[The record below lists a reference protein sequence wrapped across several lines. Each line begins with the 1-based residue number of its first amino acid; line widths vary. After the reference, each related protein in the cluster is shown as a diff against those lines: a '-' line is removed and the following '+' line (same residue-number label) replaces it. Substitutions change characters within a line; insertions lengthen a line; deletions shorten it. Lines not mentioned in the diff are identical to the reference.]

1 MNNTIL
7 LVEDEVDISENI
19 KTFLNLNGFEV
30 IQAFSASQAFDNFD
44 ETKLSLVILDLML
57 PDMFGSEVL
66 KVLRARGSKTPI
78 LVLSA
83 LSEEADKVNLLD
95 LGADDYL
102 TKPFGMRELL
112 ARAKSLIR
120 RNEGFNTISEKGP
133 FKIDQEKSQIYFQ
146 GELMTLTATEYK
158 LLVFLF
164 EHSGKTYSREKLID
178 KVWGEE
184 YFVEA
189 RMVDVYIR
197 RLREK
202 IEVDSSNPK
211 ILKTRR
217 GFGYV
222 FDLSE
227 Y

>member
-7 LVEDEVDISENI
+7 LVEDDIDISNNI
-19 KTFLNLNGFEV
+19 KTFLSLNGFEV
-30 IQAFSASQAFDNFD
+30 IQAFSASDAFDVFD
-44 ETKLSLVILDLML
+44 EAKVSLIILDLML
-57 PDMFGSEVL
+57 PDMFGSEIL
-66 KVLRARGSKTPI
+66 KVLRARGLEIPI

-83 LSEEADKVNLLD
+83 LTEEHNKVSLLD

-102 TKPFGMRELL
+102 TKPFGMKELL
-112 ARAKSLIR
+112 ARIRSLIR
-120 RNEGFNTISEKGP
+120 RKNGFGLVVEKGP
-133 FKIDQEKSQIYFQ
+133 FRVDKEKSQIYFQ
-146 GELMTLTATEYK
+146 GNLMNLTATEYK
-158 LLVFLF
+158 LLLFLF
-164 EHSGKTYSREKLID
+164 ENNGRTYSREKLID

-202 IEVDSSNPK
+202 IETDPSNPQ

-222 FDLSE
+222 LE
-227 Y
+227 I

>member
-1 MNNTIL
+1 MDNKIL
-7 LVEDEVDISENI
+7 LVEDDIDISNNI
-19 KTFLNLNGFEV
+19 KTFLSLNGFKV
-30 IQAFSASQAFDNFD
+30 VQAFSAGDTFDIFD
-44 ETKLSLVILDLML
+44 EKEISLIILDLML
-57 PDMFGSEVL
+57 PDMFGSEIL
-66 KVLRARGSKTPI
+66 KVLRARGIKIPI

-83 LSEEADKVNLLD
+83 LSEEHNKVSLLE

-102 TKPFGMRELL
+102 TKPFGMKELL
-112 ARAKSLIR
+112 ARIKSLIR
-120 RNEGFNTISEKGP
+120 RKDGFGLVAEKGP
-133 FKIDQEKSQIYFQ
+133 FRVDREKSQIHFH
-146 GELMTLTATEYK
+146 GNLMNLTATEYK
-158 LLVFLF
+158 LLLFLF
-164 EHSGKTYSREKLID
+164 ENSGRTFSREKLID

-202 IEVDSSNPK
+202 IEADPSNPQ

-222 FDLSE
+222 LE
-227 Y
+227 I

>member
-1 MNNTIL
+1 MSNAIL
-7 LVEDEVDISENI
+7 LVEDDIDISENI
-19 KTFLNLNGFEV
+19 KTYLNINGFDV
-30 IQAFSASQAFDNFD
+30 FQAYSADEAFNLLD
-44 ETKLSLVILDLML
+44 EKEISLVILDLML
-57 PDMFGSEVL
+57 PDMFGAEVL
-66 KVLRARGSKTPI
+66 KVLRARGSKVPV

-83 LSEEADKVNLLD
+83 LSEEHNKVSLLD

-112 ARAKSLIR
+112 ARVKSLIR
-120 RNEGFNTISEKGP
+120 RNRDFNVILEKGP
-133 FKIDQEKSQIYFQ
+133 FKVDLEKSQIYFQ
-146 GELMTLTATEYK
+146 GKLMNLTATEYK
-158 LLVFLF
+158 LLLFLL
-164 EHSGKTYSREKLID
+164 ENAGKTYSREKLVD
-178 KVWGEE
+178 NVWGEG

-202 IEVDSSNPK
+202 IEIDPSNPN

-222 FDLSE
+222 LDL
-227 Y
+227 

>member
-1 MNNTIL
+1 MSNAIL
-7 LVEDEVDISENI
+7 LVEDDIDISENI
-19 KTFLNLNGFEV
+19 KTYLNINGFDV
-30 IQAFSASQAFDNFD
+30 FQAYSADEAFNLLD
-44 ETKLSLVILDLML
+44 EKEISLVILDLML
-57 PDMFGSEVL
+57 PDMFGAEVL
-66 KVLRARGSKTPI
+66 KVLRARGSKVPV

-83 LSEEADKVNLLD
+83 LSEEHNKVSLLD

-112 ARAKSLIR
+112 ARVKSLIR
-120 RNEGFNTISEKGP
+120 RNRDFNVILEKGP
-133 FKIDQEKSQIYFQ
+133 FKVDLEKSQIYFQ
-146 GELMTLTATEYK
+146 GKLMNLTATEYK
-158 LLVFLF
+158 LLLFLF
-164 EHSGKTYSREKLID
+164 ENAGKTYSREKLVD
-178 KVWGEE
+178 NVWGEG

-202 IEVDSSNPK
+202 IEIDPSNPN

-222 FDLSE
+222 LDL
-227 Y
+227 